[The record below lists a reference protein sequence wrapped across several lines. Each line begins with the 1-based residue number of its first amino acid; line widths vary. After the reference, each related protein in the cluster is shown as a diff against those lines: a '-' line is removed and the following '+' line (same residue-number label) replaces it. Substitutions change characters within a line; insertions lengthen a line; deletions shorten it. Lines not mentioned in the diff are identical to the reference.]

1 MLQYYNSLTARIF
14 DAHEIVQYTEHWTAL
29 CKRTIEDNVYYMPQY
44 ALSLLNSVDSG
55 FEVQFVTIWQGSEM
69 IGLLPVIKNK
79 RCFRGIRPIGQAW
92 ISPYTFNGMP
102 LIDQTDPVGIAGAMI
117 DCLGELGHGD
127 WLLKDIYSKGPTAEA
142 FRQALDGR
150 NLAWSATRSYNRASM
165 GKSISYKE
173 LFEKQVPPKRRKDL
187 RRNDRRLRDLG
198 TVTYEIHEKGEGLKK
213 AVEAFLELEKGGWKG
228 AKGTALACD
237 KKSLQFAKEAFV
249 SEGSAKTRVDLLLL
263 DGKPIAAGVI
273 VFAGDTAFTIKGAYN
288 EEYRNYSVGLLLELE
303 VAKSFLDGNWAKRL
317 DSATAGVHVIDF
329 LWPDKCEVVDYV
341 FATSQSVSKASLD
354 QYQRTQQLHDNVK
367 AFAKK
372 ILKR

>member
-1 MLQYYNSLTARIF
+1 MLQVFNSQTSKIV
-14 DAHEIVQYTEHWTAL
+14 DKNEIVQYVEQWADL

-44 ALSLLNSVDSG
+44 VLSLLNSVEAG
-55 FEVQFVTIWQGSEM
+55 LEVQFVTIWRGSQLT
-69 IGLLPVIKNK
+69 GLFPILKNN
-79 RCFRGIRPIGQAW
+79 RWLRGIRPMGQAW

-102 LIDQTDPVGIAGAMI
+102 LIDRIDPVGVAGAMI
-117 DCLGELGHGD
+117 ECLAEMSHGD
-127 WLLKDIYSKGPTAEA
+127 WLLKDIYSGGATADA
-142 FRQALDGR
+142 FRQALDDR
-150 NLAWSATRSYNRASM
+150 NLAWSVSRSYNRASM

-173 LFEKQVPPKRRKDL
+173 LFEKQVPSKRRKDL

-198 TVTYEIHEKGEGLKK
+198 SVTYEIHEKGEGLKK

-249 SEGSAKTRVDLLLL
+249 SEGSAKTRIDLLLL

-303 VAKSFLDGNWAKRL
+303 VAKSFLVGNWAKRL

-341 FATSQSVSKASLD
+341 FATSQSISKASLD
-354 QYQRTQQLHDNVK
+354 QYQRTQQFYDNVK